1 MAGLFIQDGQE
12 YEGYIAECE
21 GIHPSLSF
29 TFRPTS
35 AADQAKLSASIR
47 GITEQSKKEKKIAD
61 WLATRVVSWDAGV
74 EITGDVLLTMHQ
86 RPYGRLT
93 DIIHGSAGSD
103 PKPDGT
109 VLERFSEVEAEGN

>member
-12 YEGYIAECE
+12 YDGYIAEVE
-21 GIHPSLSF
+21 GLHPSLSF

-35 AADQAKLSASIR
+35 ATDQAKLSASIR
-47 GITEQSKKEKKIAD
+47 NVNDQEKKEKIIAN
-61 WLATRVVSWDAGV
+61 WLASRIASWDAEV
-74 EITGDVLLTMHQ
+74 EVSGEMLLKMHQ

-103 PKPDGT
+103 PRPDGT
-109 VLERFSEVEAEGN
+109 VPERFSEVEAEGN